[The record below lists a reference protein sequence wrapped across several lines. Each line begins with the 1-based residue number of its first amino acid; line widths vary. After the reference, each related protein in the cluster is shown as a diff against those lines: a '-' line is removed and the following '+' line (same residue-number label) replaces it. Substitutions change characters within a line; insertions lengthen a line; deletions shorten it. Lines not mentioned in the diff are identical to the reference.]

1 MRISRVNRSR
11 VSDILVSR
19 QTVVSSVNSVEKSAP
34 SFEIQNSTFNFS
46 DNFWLSKEQFYDH
59 LEKMHSESEHYSEF
73 SLKQDEYKSSKE
85 MANSPKDEILSFVNT
100 VLGKYNQLIDHIAKV
115 DLANNPKNREI
126 QVNYEGAV
134 ANFNYAKNYQGLKT
148 YMLEINLVDIANNLF
163 ISFPGEIFS
172 ELTNQLKAKY
182 NVNIIG
188 YTNDYCLYL
197 TDSNAYDKMYYE
209 ALISPFEKKQGEY
222 FIDKCVKIISEYKRP
237 TIKSQ

>member
-19 QTVVSSVNSVEKSAP
+19 QTVVSSVNSVEKSSP

-59 LEKMHSESEHYSEF
+59 LEKMHSESEHYSEY

-115 DLANNPKNREI
+115 DLAKNQNNISKILRVITSHNRPLSNLGI
-126 QVNYEGAV
+126 VSGRNYHLIINEDKFLQTAS
-134 ANFNYAKNYQGLKT
+134 KSPHHLK
-148 YMLEINLVDIANNLF
+148 LLLDPEKGILRKIHDSIKDV
-163 ISFPGEIFS
+163 IS
-172 ELTNQLKAKY
+172 
-182 NVNIIG
+182 
-188 YTNDYCLYL
+188 
-197 TDSNAYDKMYYE
+197 
-209 ALISPFEKKQGEY
+209 
-222 FIDKCVKIISEYKRP
+222 
-237 TIKSQ
+237 

>member
-85 MANSPKDEILSFVNT
+85 MANSPKDEIISFVNT

-115 DLANNPKNREI
+115 DLAKNQNNISKILRVITSHNRPLSNLGI
-126 QVNYEGAV
+126 VSGRNYHLIINEDKFLQTAS
-134 ANFNYAKNYQGLKT
+134 KSPHHLK
-148 YMLEINLVDIANNLF
+148 LLLDPEKGILRKIHDSIKDV
-163 ISFPGEIFS
+163 ISW
-172 ELTNQLKAKY
+172 
-182 NVNIIG
+182 
-188 YTNDYCLYL
+188 
-197 TDSNAYDKMYYE
+197 
-209 ALISPFEKKQGEY
+209 
-222 FIDKCVKIISEYKRP
+222 
-237 TIKSQ
+237 